1 MIAILLPSILFIFG
15 LIYTFSTIPTT
26 KKIANI
32 IWFRYILGPH
42 EKTDVSQIE
51 QVKKTSQGM
60 DQEKELVIKNGVVTK
75 SELRSVF
82 GTFDKNKDGYI
93 TKQELRESLKNI
105 GISAEEKDVVDMVE
119 NFDSNGDGLID
130 FDEFCELFES
140 ISDRKEGCLKDESLQ
155 EAFDVFD
162 GNRDGLITVQE
173 LGLVLSS
180 LGLAQGKNLEDCKEM
195 IGKVDLDG
203 DGMVNFGEFKRMMRN
218 GIERLVPV
226 S

>member
-1 MIAILLPSILFIFG
+1 MIVILLPSILFIFG

-51 QVKKTSQGM
+51 KVEKTSQGM
-60 DQEKELVIKNGVVTK
+60 DQEKELVIKDGVVTK

-82 GTFDKNKDGYI
+82 GTFDKNEDGYI

-105 GISAEEKDVVDMVE
+105 GISAEEKDVDDMVD
-119 NFDSNGDGLID
+119 NFDSNGDGLIE

-140 ISDRKEGCLKDESLQ
+140 ISGRKEGCLKDESLQ

-162 GNRDGLITVQE
+162 GNKDGLITVEE

-180 LGLAQGKNLEDCKEM
+180 LGLSQGKNLEDCKEM
-195 IGKVDLDG
+195 IRKVDLDG
-203 DGMVNFGEFKRMMRN
+203 DGMVDFDEFKRMMRN
-218 GIERLVPV
+218 GMERLVSV